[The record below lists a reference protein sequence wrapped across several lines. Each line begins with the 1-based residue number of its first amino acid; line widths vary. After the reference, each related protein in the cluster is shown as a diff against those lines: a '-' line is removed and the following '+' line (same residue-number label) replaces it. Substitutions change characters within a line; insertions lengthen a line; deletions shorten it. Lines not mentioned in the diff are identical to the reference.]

1 MRRVFRIPEKGRTR
15 RAESER
21 DGGGWGM
28 GGREGKREESGLMRT
43 LTGEGN
49 SGDVKHHHQ
58 SLALKY
64 SCLRVHLSTRA
75 VVIQLRLPVIVVYSE
90 DSIFES
96 RSRVRQIPLKRV
108 A

>member
-1 MRRVFRIPEKGRTR
+1 VVINK
-15 RAESER
+15 ASER
-21 DGGGWGM
+21 CAVYLEF
-28 GGREGKREESGLMRT
+28 RKRKRERDREERKEEKRVDAHS
-43 LTGEGN
+43 GEGN
-49 SGDVKHHHQ
+49 SGDVEHYHQ

-90 DSIFES
+90 DSIFET
-96 RSRVRQIPLKRV
+96 RSRVRHLPLKRV